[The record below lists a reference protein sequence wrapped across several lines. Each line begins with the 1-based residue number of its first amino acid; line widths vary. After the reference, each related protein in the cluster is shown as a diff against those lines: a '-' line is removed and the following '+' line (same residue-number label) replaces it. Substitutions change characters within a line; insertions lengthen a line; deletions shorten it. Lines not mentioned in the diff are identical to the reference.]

1 MIITHN
7 FDFGTFQFHEYYVV
21 GVITEGI
28 SFNAFKN
35 QLFLEACKAHF
46 NDAPFGYISY
56 RRHSYSVDPTIYLET
71 EKLVNLKAIGI
82 VYHTQAQKLSIEVE
96 KMFWKRKFQDFDN
109 IESAIDW
116 IKKEIEEFTES
127 SY

>member
-56 RRHSYSVDPTIYLET
+56 RRHSNSVDPTIYLET
-71 EKLVNLKAIGI
+71 EKLGQPQGHRHRIPYSGAK
-82 VYHTQAQKLSIEVE
+82 
-96 KMFWKRKFQDFDN
+96 
-109 IESAIDW
+109 
-116 IKKEIEEFTES
+116 TE
-127 SY
+127 Y